1 MLSAHPAELHDRQLS
16 AGISRRA
23 MQHVMQWIT
32 LILVLLGALPAHSQ
46 LVLTEGTNIAVD
58 VSQSTGL
65 LAIDLLGGIWII
77 PGNGGD
83 AQRISN
89 SVLPARNPRWS
100 PDGRFLVYQAAAPP
114 QTQIWMIEVTG
125 GKSEQLSEGQFV
137 DQQPAWHPDGERILF
152 SSERSDSGF
161 DLWELDLKSRLS
173 WRISNLPGDET
184 DGAWSANGRN
194 LAYIHRRSGQW
205 SLMRRRFGQPDEVLF
220 VSADP
225 LHSPSWRPDGTVLT
239 FLQHR
244 PEGIV
249 TQMLIQSEPPLMRS
263 LMSGEDFFIAPL
275 SWLDRH
281 RYFYTAD
288 GGIRSRGLD
297 DRYPTRVNFT
307 AAIDS
312 RDRLPQASANVQQL
326 VVSTPSS
333 ERLIVRAARLFDGS
347 GDDYRYGIDVLIE
360 GGRIVSMELR
370 RERQDA
376 VILDMG
382 EATVLPGF
390 VDGYSSLKV
399 EGPARTG
406 AELLS
411 YGVTAIVAADAT
423 NLDPLF
429 WETGE
434 TPGPRLLRAVEVTD
448 NPRASTAVVATVP
461 ATGNGN
467 RAALQAWQ
475 ALGVPVLAESWTTGL
490 SLGAD
495 LLLGADTLP
504 TSPRGRRYQD
514 IQVVLGLGP
523 ITLMS
528 GLADSTTPGLP
539 ELLESRQAI
548 HLGRRSV
555 ALRRFASVP
564 EISQRQASVVLA
576 SKPSGLP
583 AGLALHAEFRA
594 LEAAG
599 LAGHQ
604 ILKAAGKHAA
614 EALRLPGQIGEITP
628 GGLAD
633 LVLVSG
639 DPLTRVADA
648 MNVVAVVR
656 NGRFYSLV
664 SLLERADTAPAV
676 E

>member
-1 MLSAHPAELHDRQLS
+1 MQH
-16 AGISRRA
+16 IVRRA
-23 MQHVMQWIT
+23 T
-32 LILVLLGALPAHSQ
+32 LIFGLLGAFPAHSQ
-46 LVLTEGTNIAVD
+46 LVLTEGTNITVD
-58 VSQSTGL
+58 VSRNNGM
-65 LAIDLLGGIWII
+65 LATDLLGSLWII
-77 PGNGGD
+77 PADGG
-83 AQRISN
+83 AAKRISH

-114 QTQIWMIEVTG
+114 HAQIWMIDVTSG
-125 GKSEQLSEGQFV
+125 ESEQLSEDQFV

-152 SSERSDSGF
+152 SSERGDSGF
-161 DLWELDLKSRLS
+161 DLWELDLNSRLS
-173 WRISNLPGDET
+173 WRISNLPGDEI
-184 DGAWSANGRN
+184 DGAWSANGRH
-194 LAYIHRRSGQW
+194 LAYINRRSGQW

-220 VSADP
+220 ESAYP
-225 LHSPSWRPDGTVLT
+225 LHVPSWRPDGTMLT
-239 FLQHR
+239 FLQQR

-249 TQMLIQSEPPLMRS
+249 AQMAILSEPPLVRP
-263 LMSGEDFFIAPL
+263 LMSDEDFFITPL

-297 DRYPTRVNFT
+297 DRYATRVSFT
-307 AAIDS
+307 ATIDNS
-312 RDRLPQASANVQQL
+312 DRLPQAAANKQEL
-326 VVSTPSS
+326 AVSTPST
-333 ERLIVRAARLFDGS
+333 ERLIVRAARLFDGN
-347 GDDYRYGIDVLIE
+347 GDNYRYGIDVLIE
-360 GGRIVSMELR
+360 GGRIVSMEPR

-382 EATVLPGF
+382 DTTVLPGF
-390 VDGYSSLKV
+390 VDGYSSLRV
-399 EGPARTG
+399 EDPASTG
-406 AELLS
+406 AELLA

-423 NLDPLF
+423 DLDPLF

-434 TPGPRLLRAVEVTD
+434 TPGPRLLRAAQVTE
-448 NPRASTAVVATVP
+448 NPRVATAVVATVP
-461 ATGNGN
+461 STGSGS
-467 RAALQAWQ
+467 RAALKAWQ

-504 TSPRGRRYQD
+504 TSPRGHRYQD
-514 IQVVLGLGP
+514 IQMVLGLGP

-528 GLADSTTPGLP
+528 GLADAATPGLP
-539 ELLESRQAI
+539 ELLASRQAT
-548 HLGRRSV
+548 HAGHRSL
-555 ALRRFASVP
+555 AIRRFSAVP
-564 EISQRQASVVLA
+564 EISQRQTPFVLA

-599 LAGHQ
+599 LEGHQ
-604 ILKAAGKHAA
+604 VLKAAGRYAA
-614 EALRLPGQIGEITP
+614 EALRLQGQLGEIAP
-628 GGLAD
+628 GALAD

-639 DPLTRVADA
+639 DPLARVADA
-648 MNVVAVVR
+648 MNIVAVVR

-664 SLLERADTAPAV
+664 SLLERTDATSGV

>member
-1 MLSAHPAELHDRQLS
+1 
-16 AGISRRA
+16 
-23 MQHVMQWIT
+23 MQHVAQCT
-32 LILVLLGALPAHSQ
+32 ALILVLLGAAPVHAQ
-46 LVLTEGTNIAVD
+46 LILTEGTNITVD
-58 VSQSTGL
+58 VSRSNGM
-65 LAIDLLGGIWII
+65 LATDLLGSIWII

-83 AQRISN
+83 AQRISH
-89 SVLPARNPRWS
+89 SALPARNPRWS
-100 PDGRFLVYQAAAPP
+100 HDGRFLVYQAAAPP
-114 QTQIWMIEVTG
+114 HSQIWLIEVTSG
-125 GKSEQLSEGQFV
+125 ASEQLSEGQFV
-137 DQQPAWHPDGERILF
+137 DQQPAWHPDGDRVLF

-173 WRISNLPGDET
+173 WRISNLPGDEI
-184 DGAWSANGRN
+184 DGAWSADGRH
-194 LAYIHRRSGQW
+194 LAYIHRRSSQW

-225 LHSPSWRPDGTVLT
+225 LHSPSWRPDGTLLT
-239 FLQHR
+239 FLQQR

-249 TQMLIQSEPPLMRS
+249 TQMVILSEPPLIRP

-275 SWLDRH
+275 SWLDRY

-288 GGIRSRGLD
+288 GGIRRRGLD
-297 DRYPTRVNFT
+297 DRYAARVNFT

-312 RDRLPQASANVQQL
+312 RDRLPQAAANEQQL
-326 VVSTPSS
+326 AVSSPST
-333 ERLIVRAARLFDGS
+333 ERLIIRAARLFDGN

-360 GGRIVSMELR
+360 GGRIVSMEPR

-382 EATVLPGF
+382 DATMLPGF
-390 VDGYSSLKV
+390 VDGYSSLRV
-399 EGPARTG
+399 EGPERTG
-406 AELLS
+406 AELLA
-411 YGVTAIVAADAT
+411 YGVTAIVAGDST
-423 NLDPLF
+423 DLDPSF
-429 WETGE
+429 WETE
-434 TPGPRLLRAVEVTD
+434 ATPGPRLLRAVQVTE
-448 NPRASTAVVATVP
+448 NPRPATAVIATLP
-461 ATGNGN
+461 ATGIGS

-475 ALGVPVLAESWTTGL
+475 AVGVPVLAESWTTGL

-528 GLADSTTPGLP
+528 GLADAATPGLS
-539 ELLESRQAI
+539 ELLESRQAM
-548 HLGRRSV
+548 HVGRRSL
-555 ALRRFASVP
+555 ALRRFAAVP
-564 EISQRQASVVLA
+564 EILQREVSFVLA

-599 LAGHQ
+599 LRGDRV
-604 ILKAAGKHAA
+604 LKAAGRHAA
-614 EALRLPGQIGEITP
+614 EALRLRGQIGEIAP
-628 GGLAD
+628 GALAD

-639 DPLTRVADA
+639 DPLARVADA
-648 MNVVAVVR
+648 MNIVAVVR

-664 SLLERADTAPAV
+664 SLLERVDAAPDV

>member
-1 MLSAHPAELHDRQLS
+1 
-16 AGISRRA
+16 
-23 MQHVMQWIT
+23 MQHVAKCT
-32 LILVLLGALPAHSQ
+32 ALIFVLLGATPAHAQ
-46 LVLTEGTNIAVD
+46 LILTEGTNITVD
-58 VSQSTGL
+58 VSRSNGM
-65 LAIDLLGGIWII
+65 LATDLLGSIWIMS
-77 PGNGGD
+77 GNGGN
-83 AQRISN
+83 AQRISD

-100 PDGRFLVYQAAAPP
+100 QDGRFLVYQAAAPP
-114 QTQIWMIEVTG
+114 YSQIWMIDVTSG
-125 GKSEQLSEGQFV
+125 ASEQLSEGQFV
-137 DQQPAWHPDGERILF
+137 DQQPAWHPEGDRILF

-173 WRISNLPGDET
+173 WRISNLPGDEI
-184 DGAWSANGRN
+184 DGAWSADGRH
-194 LAYIHRRSGQW
+194 LAYIHRRSDQW

-239 FLQHR
+239 FLQQR

-249 TQMLIQSEPPLMRS
+249 TQMLILSEPPLIRP
-263 LMSGEDFFIAPL
+263 LMSGEDFFITPL
-275 SWLDRH
+275 SWLDRY

-297 DRYPTRVNFT
+297 DRYAAKVNFS

-312 RDRLPQASANVQQL
+312 RDRLPHSAANRQEL
-326 VVSTPSS
+326 VVSSPSA
-333 ERLIVRAARLFDGS
+333 ERLIIRASRLFDGND
-347 GDDYRYGIDVLIE
+347 DDYRYGIDVLIE
-360 GGRIVSMELR
+360 GGRIVSMEPR

-382 EATVLPGF
+382 DATMLPGF
-390 VDGYSSLKV
+390 IDGYSSLQV
-399 EGPARTG
+399 EGLARTG
-406 AELLS
+406 AELLA
-411 YGVTAIVAADAT
+411 YGVTAIVTADST
-423 NLDPLF
+423 DLDPSF
-429 WETGE
+429 WETE
-434 TPGPRLLRAVEVTD
+434 ATPGPRLLRAVQVTE
-448 NPRASTAVVATVP
+448 NPGPATAVVATLP
-461 ATGNGN
+461 ATGIGS

-475 ALGVPVLAESWTTGL
+475 AVGVPVLAESWTTGL

-514 IQVVLGLGP
+514 IQLVLGLGP

-528 GLADSTTPGLP
+528 GLADAATPGLSD
-539 ELLESRQAI
+539 LLESRQAM
-548 HLGRRSV
+548 HLGRRSL
-555 ALRRFASVP
+555 ALRRFSAVP
-564 EISQRQASVVLA
+564 EISQREASFVLA

-599 LAGHQ
+599 LRGDEV
-604 ILKAAGKHAA
+604 LKAAGSHAA
-614 EALRLPGQIGEITP
+614 EALRLEGQIGEIAP
-628 GGLAD
+628 GALAD

-639 DPLTRVADA
+639 DPLARVADA
-648 MNVVAVVR
+648 MNIIAVVR

-664 SLLERADTAPAV
+664 SLLERADAAPDV

>member
-1 MLSAHPAELHDRQLS
+1 
-16 AGISRRA
+16 
-23 MQHVMQWIT
+23 MQHVARRT
-32 LILVLLGALPAHSQ
+32 ALIFVLLGAVPAHAQ
-46 LVLTEGTNIAVD
+46 LILTEGTNITVD
-58 VSQSTGL
+58 VSQSNGM
-65 LAIDLLGGIWII
+65 LATDLLGSIWII

-89 SVLPARNPRWS
+89 SVLPARSPRWS
-100 PDGRFLVYQAAAPP
+100 PDGRFLVYQAAAAP
-114 QTQIWMIEVTG
+114 QTQIWLIDVSSGE
-125 GKSEQLSEGQFV
+125 SEQLSQGQFV

-152 SSERSDSGF
+152 SSERADSGF
-161 DLWELDLKSRLS
+161 DLWELDLQSRLS
-173 WRISNLPGDET
+173 WRISNLPGDEI
-184 DGAWSANGRN
+184 DGAWSANGRH
-194 LAYIHRRSGQW
+194 LAYIHRGNGQW

-239 FLQHR
+239 FLQQR

-249 TQMLIQSEPPLMRS
+249 AQMVILSEPPLIRP
-263 LMSGEDFFIAPL
+263 LMSGEDYFIAPL
-275 SWLDRH
+275 SWLDRY

-297 DRYPTRVNFT
+297 ERYATRVNFA

-312 RDRLPQASANVQQL
+312 RDRLPQVAVNKQQL
-326 VVSTPSS
+326 VVSSPST
-333 ERLIVRAARLFDGS
+333 ERLIIRAARLFDGN

-360 GGRIVSMELR
+360 GGRIVSLEPR

-382 EATVLPGF
+382 DATMLPGF
-390 VDGYSSLKV
+390 VDGYSSLRV

-406 AELLS
+406 AELLA

-434 TPGPRLLRAVEVTD
+434 TPGPRLLRAAQVTE
-448 NPRASTAVVATVP
+448 NPRAATAVVATVP

-475 ALGVPVLAESWTTGL
+475 AMGVPVLAESWTTGL

-514 IQVVLGLGP
+514 IQMVLGLGP

-528 GLADSTTPGLP
+528 GLADSATPGLP

-548 HLGRRSV
+548 HLGRRSL
-555 ALRRFASVP
+555 ALRRFAAVP
-564 EISQRQASVVLA
+564 DISQREASFVLA

-599 LAGHQ
+599 LAGNKV
-604 ILKAAGKHAA
+604 LKAAGKYAA
-614 EALRLPGQIGEITP
+614 EALRLQGQIGEIAP
-628 GGLAD
+628 GALAD

-639 DPLTRVADA
+639 DPLARVADA
-648 MNVVAVVR
+648 MKIVAVVR

-664 SLLERADTAPAV
+664 SLLERVDAASDV